1 MELALN
7 LGIRALLA
15 GVTASLLVAATDVAA
30 QQPASAGVEAAQDT
44 GGGTASQVW
53 IVAGAAFS
61 TLRGDCQTCEG
72 DYPYRHATGVLANV
86 GYRLNDRADLGAEV
100 FWMPADT
107 DQGDIRTTHF
117 DAVAQFRPWRSKGFF
132 LKGGAGMAVVR
143 NWVDAIGPDAINS
156 KALSLMIGGGW
167 AFQTTSRIGLQV
179 FASQHAAALGDLQT
193 ADGDIPDVM
202 GNFWAIGAALVFR

>member
-1 MELALN
+1 MNAR
-7 LGIRALLA
+7 IRALLS
-15 GVTASLLVAATDVAA
+15 GVTASLLVGATDIAA

-44 GGGTASQVW
+44 SVRTASQVW

-72 DYPYRHATGVLANV
+72 DYPYRHASGVLANV
-86 GYRLNDRADLGAEV
+86 GYRLNDRADIGAEV

-107 DQGDIRTTHF
+107 EQGRVRTTHF
-117 DAVAQFRPWRSKGFF
+117 DAMAQFRPWRSQGFF

-143 NWVDAIGPDAINS
+143 NWVDAIGADAINS
-156 KALSLMIGGGW
+156 KALSIMIGGGW
-167 AFQTTSRIGLQV
+167 AFRPYTRVGLQV

-193 ADGDIPDVM
+193 ADGAIPDVM
-202 GNFWAIGAALVFR
+202 GNFWAIGAALVIR